1 MLYLGQTQ
9 IGLHGS
15 KPRLELNGRAGIG
28 LGGGGGVV
36 NSVSIKGRGICVL
49 LAGLLPVPRTAFL
62 SMNAKS
68 DAPSCPGA

>member
-28 LGGGGGVV
+28 LGGG
-36 NSVSIKGRGICVL
+36 SWIRSRLKGEAFYMRAISR
-49 LAGLLPVPRTAFL
+49 PVARSSNCLFVDEREKWRA
-62 SMNAKS
+62 
-68 DAPSCPGA
+68 

>member
-28 LGGGGGVV
+28 LGGGGGGV
-36 NSVSIKGRGICVL
+36 REF
-49 LAGLLPVPRTAFL
+49 GL
-62 SMNAKS
+62 
-68 DAPSCPGA
+68 D

>member
-15 KPRLELNGRAGIG
+15 KPWLELNGRAGIG
-28 LGGGGGVV
+28 LGGGGFV

-49 LAGLLPVPRTAFL
+49 LAGLLPVPRTAFFVDEREKRR
-62 SMNAKS
+62 A
-68 DAPSCPGA
+68 